1 MKLDKIFFI
10 NLDHRHD
17 RLSEIRGE
25 LESHGL
31 THLSER
37 FPAICHEMIGGVGC
51 GRSHIEVLRL
61 AKERGYSRI
70 LILED
75 DFTFTVESSEF
86 SECLRKVDNLEFD
99 VCLLAGHLM
108 AFSEHTEHEF
118 LYKVNEAQTT
128 SGYIINS
135 HYYDKLIDVFSEA
148 VTQFEA
154 TNYHWL
160 YAIDVAWKSLQAR
173 DNWICLNPRVGKQ
186 RPSYSDCGNTFS
198 ETDW

>member
-1 MKLDKIFFI
+1 MPLDKIFFI
-10 NLDHRHD
+10 NLDHRSD
-17 RLSEIRGE
+17 RLSEISGE

-31 THLSER
+31 VDLSER
-37 FPAICHEMIGGVGC
+37 FPAIRHETIGGVGC

-61 AKERGYSRI
+61 AKERGYAQI
-70 LILED
+70 LVLED
-75 DFTFTVESSEF
+75 DFMFTVGSSEF
-86 SECLRKVDNLEFD
+86 DECLRKIDGLDFD

-108 AFSEHTEHEF
+108 AVSAHPECDFV
-118 LYKVNEAQTT
+118 YKVHEAQTT
-128 SGYIINS
+128 SGYIIKS
-135 HYYDKLIDVFSEA
+135 HYYDALIQVFSDA

-154 TNYHWL
+154 TNHHWL